1 VLPAAAD
8 WLQKRF
14 GHDLGDALL
23 VLPAARAGRRLTEL
37 LAERFDVTPWTPPVL
52 TTLSG
57 LPARLT
63 AGAHDPPRLE
73 PLDAAWLR
81 AVSLRSADRATLE
94 AVIARPPGP
103 DDWRGWLALAR
114 QLGRLDDELAGA
126 RLTADDVPARAA
138 EAAVDLGLSGE
149 RWQAIAALQRAYDA
163 ARGDRHDA
171 ARRWGPLRLGP
182 SSPWAWSTC
191 RPPSRR
197 CWIAATTSPCSA
209 PCPPNTP
216 RAWAPPVSCDP
227 ATGNTAP

>member
-1 VLPAAAD
+1 MLPAAAD
-8 WLQKRF
+8 WLEKRF

-37 LAERFDVTPWTPPVL
+37 LAERFDVTPWTPPML
-52 TTLSG
+52 TTLGG
-57 LPARLT
+57 LPAWLT

-81 AVSLRSADRATLE
+81 AVSLRSADPATLE

-126 RLTADDVPARAA
+126 LLTAADVPARAA

-163 ARGDRHDA
+163 ALSLIH
-171 ARRWGPLRLGP
+171 
-182 SSPWAWSTC
+182 
-191 RPPSRR
+191 
-197 CWIAATTSPCSA
+197 I
-209 PCPPNTP
+209 
-216 RAWAPPVSCDP
+216 
-227 ATGNTAP
+227 